1 MSAVPAQ
8 IIAAARDWLDDDPDP
23 VTRAELAALIEQR
36 SPDLVQRFSGRLQFG
51 TAGLRGPIEAGPMGM
66 NRVTV
71 LRAAAGVVR
80 YLLDTVPDVAT
91 RGVVIGCDA
100 RHNSDVFAMD
110 TAMVVAGAG
119 IRALVLP
126 FSMPTPVLAFAT
138 RNLNCAAGVMV
149 TASHNPPADNGYKVY
164 LGDGAQI
171 VPPHDTEIAHRID
184 AVASVR
190 TLQLAPTDDP
200 LIERL
205 DHAIVDDYCQAVV
218 AQRFVP
224 DAVDVN
230 VAYTA
235 MHGVGRETL
244 LAAFA
249 AAGFPAPVL
258 VAQQADPDPD
268 FPTVA
273 FPNPEEP
280 GAMDLLLAL
289 AAESGADVALA
300 NDPDADRL
308 AVAIPTAN
316 GGWRPLTGN
325 ETGWLLADHVLAH
338 TSGPRLVA
346 TTIVSSTLLR
356 DMAAV
361 NDDVAYAETLTG
373 FK

>member
-184 AVASVR
+184 AVAS
-190 TLQLAPTDDP
+190 
-200 LIERL
+200 
-205 DHAIVDDYCQAVV
+205 
-218 AQRFVP
+218 
-224 DAVDVN
+224 
-230 VAYTA
+230 
-235 MHGVGRETL
+235 
-244 LAAFA
+244 
-249 AAGFPAPVL
+249 
-258 VAQQADPDPD
+258 
-268 FPTVA
+268 
-273 FPNPEEP
+273 
-280 GAMDLLLAL
+280 
-289 AAESGADVALA
+289 
-300 NDPDADRL
+300 
-308 AVAIPTAN
+308 
-316 GGWRPLTGN
+316 
-325 ETGWLLADHVLAH
+325 
-338 TSGPRLVA
+338 
-346 TTIVSSTLLR
+346 
-356 DMAAV
+356 
-361 NDDVAYAETLTG
+361 
-373 FK
+373 